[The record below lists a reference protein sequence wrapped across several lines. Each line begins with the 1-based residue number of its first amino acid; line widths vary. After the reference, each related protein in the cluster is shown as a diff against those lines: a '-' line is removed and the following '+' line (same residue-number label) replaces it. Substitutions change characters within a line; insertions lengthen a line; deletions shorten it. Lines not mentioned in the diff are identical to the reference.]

1 MPKKLDH
8 NEMKCLI
15 KEGKTLAEVAWIVNC
30 NPATVRL
37 LARKWGLTVRHHSK
51 SDESRYASDTINYLD
66 SIQHPKP
73 KDVLQCEGLSSTPS
87 NFIESMY
94 LW

>member
-8 NEMKCLI
+8 DEMKRLI
-15 KEGKTLAEVAWIVNC
+15 EEGKTLAEVAWIVNC

-37 LARKWGLTVRHHSK
+37 LAKKWGLTVRHHNK

-73 KDVLQCEGLSSTPS
+73 EDVRQGEGLSQAPS
-87 NFIESMY
+87 NFIDAI
-94 LW
+94 